1 MPAFLFLVIVC
12 TNLQAPIVH
21 LYPKNRYLKSIFPK
35 ADETLLLDTLANA
48 DNNVQHASEHL
59 LTLGYDKRDTTAP
72 KVTNR
77 HREEQVMR
85 ERHLAENTPPPQP
98 KVRTNE
104 EKQRS
109 MYPHRLFNLQLYK

>member
-1 MPAFLFLVIVC
+1 MD
-12 TNLQAPIVH
+12 
-21 LYPKNRYLKSIFPK
+21 RYLKSIFPK

-59 LTLGYDKRDTTAP
+59 LTLGYEKRDTTVP

-77 HREEQVMR
+77 NREEQVMR
-85 ERHLAENTPPPQP
+85 DRQLAENTPPPQP

-104 EKQRS
+104 EKLRS
-109 MYPHRLFNLQLYK
+109 KWPIR